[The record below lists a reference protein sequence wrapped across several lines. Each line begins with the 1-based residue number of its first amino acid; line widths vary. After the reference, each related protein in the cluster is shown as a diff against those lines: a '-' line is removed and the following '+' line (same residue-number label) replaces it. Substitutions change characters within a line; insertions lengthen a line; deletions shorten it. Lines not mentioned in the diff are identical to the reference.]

1 MDLILQVLLGWP
13 FILGASLVVMC
24 LLFYVFKKHPNILL
38 GMNGLLQSPS
48 GVFGLLTLGAITFV
62 TLKQPSVGGV
72 AFAAFVG
79 VVPAILSWTEHKET
93 MAGIAQCAPPDP
105 PPPPPPPPPSDPV
118 TVVVEAQPPDNSA
131 KPVIGSPDA
140 PVA

>member
-1 MDLILQVLLGWP
+1 MDLILQVLLGWQ
-13 FILGASLVVMC
+13 FILGTSFVVIC
-24 LLFYVFKKHPNILL
+24 LLVFICKKYPNVLL
-38 GMNGLLQSPS
+38 GVNGLIQSPS

-72 AFAAFVG
+72 AFAAFVS

-93 MAGIAQCAPPDP
+93 MSGIPQVAPPSP
-105 PPPPPPPPPSDPV
+105 PPPDPPPSDPV
-118 TVVVEAQPPDNSA
+118 TVVVEPQPPDNSA